1 MGTRRKGRATVPTS
15 NAAGQAPA
23 AASASTS
30 SPTPGRAALF
40 LALVASDATYRMVQA
55 GPAAGDRPVWQGKC
69 IHCQSPLWVDV
80 KGRPGPGVTLEH
92 IVPTSLGGGNG
103 CDNLA
108 LACARCNQQKG
119 SRLDVLGL
127 NHPRLQA
134 VVETLQC
141 RRRRRWRAP
150 PPQLQLSPAALAWL
164 AASAP
169 A

>member
-1 MGTRRKGRATVPTS
+1 MGTRRSGRAT
-15 NAAGQAPA
+15 APA
-23 AASASTS
+23 ESSSARVSA
-30 SPTPGRAALF
+30 PAPEHRLGRAALF

-55 GPAAGDRPVWQGKC
+55 APPGGAPPIWQGKC
-69 IHCQSPLWVDV
+69 IHCQSPLWVDA

-127 NHPRLQA
+127 HHPRLRA
-134 VVETLQC
+134 VVETLQA

-164 AASAP
+164 AAAP
-169 A
+169 QA